1 MRQMSRAEPKMA
13 PITIPAMGT
22 LSFLLSSS
30 VESRVLMVDIRV
42 EGARRNNGT
51 AETEEAPRSS
61 IVDARILSVCFY
73 FEIGKSSEYC
83 RLFCM
88 ATTSSVAQP

>member
-1 MRQMSRAEPKMA
+1 MA

-22 LSFLLSSS
+22 LSLFLFSSS
-30 VESRVLMVDIRV
+30 VESRVLMVNIRV

-61 IVDARILSVCFY
+61 IVGVRILSIWFY
-73 FEIGKSSEYC
+73 LETSKSSDYC

-88 ATTSSVAQP
+88 ATTSSVARPWG